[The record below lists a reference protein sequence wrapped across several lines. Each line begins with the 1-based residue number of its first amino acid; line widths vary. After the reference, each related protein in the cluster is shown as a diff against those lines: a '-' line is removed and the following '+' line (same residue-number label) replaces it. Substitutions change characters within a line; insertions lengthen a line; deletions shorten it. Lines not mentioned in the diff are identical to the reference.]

1 MAKKSRRATPG
12 KTSRRKSPATRGSR
26 SRTALKPASDP
37 LDALI
42 ETTGR
47 ALGIKIDPAWL
58 PAIRANLQVTFRL
71 GAMVTALTLADDA
84 EPGPVFRS

>member
-1 MAKKSRRATPG
+1 MAKKSRRAIPG
-12 KTSRRKSPATRGSR
+12 KTSGRKSPATGGSR
-26 SRTALKPASDP
+26 SRSTLKPPPDP

-47 ALGIKIDPAWL
+47 ALGIRIDPAWL
-58 PAIRANLQVTFRL
+58 PAIRANLLVTFRL
-71 GAMVTALTLADDA
+71 GAMVTTPALADDA

>member
-1 MAKKSRRATPG
+1 MAKKSRRAIPG
-12 KTSRRKSPATRGSR
+12 KTSRRKSPATRGTR
-26 SRTALKPASDP
+26 SRAALKPAPDP

-42 ETTGR
+42 ETTGHV
-47 ALGIKIDPAWL
+47 LGIKIDPAWL

>member
-1 MAKKSRRATPG
+1 MAKKSRKQA
-12 KTSRRKSPATRGSR
+12 KSRSHISRKRSPAPP
-26 SRTALKPASDP
+26 RTPPLSDP

-47 ALGIKIDPAWL
+47 ALGIKIDPAWM

-71 GAMVTALTLADDA
+71 GAMVTTLALADDT

>member
-12 KTSRRKSPATRGSR
+12 RTSRRKSSATRGSR
-26 SRTALKPASDP
+26 SRATFKPAPNP

-71 GAMVTALTLADDA
+71 GAMVTALSLADDA